1 MHINNKIY
9 IIILLGLFL
18 SLILSFYYVS
28 TYDVY
33 EIYSDLSKRHQMI
46 KSDAGKFWYFANEL
60 KKDINMGINFFETGT
75 EYRIPYLPDK
85 ILYFLSSVI
94 NLELYNDAG
103 NVSLDKKK
111 VLILIFQA
119 IIYYL
124 SVLFFYKEII
134 NIYPYKAVLFIICFL
149 CFEPTLL
156 LFHSSFWSESI
167 FFSMQ
172 LVLLT
177 LLIKNTN
184 KFSINFIAGILLGL
198 LLLQRS
204 VSMFYIFPVILYFII
219 MFKKQFI
226 KPSVSLII
234 GYLIVIMF
242 LGYHNFS
249 RSGVFYVSPSQSK
262 DGLYTYMLPSLVSKK
277 QKISTAEASEK
288 LLNEEKTWIKEQNL
302 DLEDE
307 KDLLQYYNYTQ
318 KKSFKY
324 ILENPFLA
332 IEHIIKKTTHFYVL
346 DPLRHVHFFY
356 KYEYRSYDNLLIH
369 QKLIPLRIVYSLFI
383 YLICILGFFVL
394 LKSNKNNQ
402 LIIVLFSII
411 YFSIMS
417 SWIGNTRY
425 FAPCLIYLS
434 ILFGNGLYYLSTLK
448 EQSFKK

>member
-1 MHINNKIY
+1 MDLKNKIY

-18 SLILSFYYVS
+18 SSILSFYYVS

-60 KKDINMGINFFETGT
+60 KKDINMGINFFKTGT
-75 EYRIPYLPDK
+75 EYRISYLPDK
-85 ILYFLSSVI
+85 ILYFLSSFI
-94 NLELYNDAG
+94 NLELYNESG

-124 SVLFFYKEII
+124 SVLFFYKGIM
-134 NIYPYKAVLFIICFL
+134 NIYPDKAVLFIICFL

-204 VSMFYIFPVILYFII
+204 VSMFYIFPIILYFLII
-219 MFKKQFI
+219 FKKQFI
-226 KPSVSLII
+226 KPSISLII
-234 GYLIVIMF
+234 GYLIVIIF
-242 LGYHNFS
+242 LGYHNLS

-262 DGLYTYMLPSLVSKK
+262 DGFYMYMLPSLVSKK
-277 QKISTAEASEK
+277 QKISTIEASEK
-288 LLNEEKTWIKEQNL
+288 LSSEEKIWIQEQNL
-302 DLEDE
+302 DLKNE

-318 KKSFKY
+318 KKSLKFM
-324 ILENPFLA
+324 IENPFLTTK
-332 IEHIIKKTTHFYVL
+332 HIIKKTMHFYVL

-356 KYEYRSYDNLLIH
+356 KYEYRDYHNSLMH
-369 QKLIPLRIVYSLFI
+369 QKSIPFRIVYSLFI
-383 YLICILGFFVL
+383 YLICLLGFFFL
-394 LKSNKNNQ
+394 FKSNKNNR
-402 LIIVLFSII
+402 LSIILLSII

-425 FAPCLIYLS
+425 FTPCLIYLS
-434 ILFGNGLYYLSTLK
+434 ILFGNGLYYLSNI
-448 EQSFKK
+448 KKIKL